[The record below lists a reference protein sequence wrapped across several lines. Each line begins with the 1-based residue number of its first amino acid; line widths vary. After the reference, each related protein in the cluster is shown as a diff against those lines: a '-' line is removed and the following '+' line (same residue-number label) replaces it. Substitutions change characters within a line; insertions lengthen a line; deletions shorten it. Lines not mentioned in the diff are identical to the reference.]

1 MRDGVRLAVDVTLP
15 ATVAPGERL
24 PTILHQTRYWRR
36 TRLRWPASMFVDALD
51 AQGRLGAIE
60 RRFLAQGYAW
70 VDVDVRGSGASFGTR
85 SRPSGNADADSD
97 SAPSRAAP
105 PCTRHHAQRGGR
117 RPTSSGS
124 SETRRR
130 PVGRTRREPLTCL
143 PEVEATC
150 EARGTSSNP
159 WRSEHRRRSARS
171 LFAPR
176 G

>member
-97 SAPSRAAP
+97 SAPSRGAP
-105 PCTRHHAQRGGR
+105 PCTV
-117 RPTSSGS
+117 T
-124 SETRRR
+124 T
-130 PVGRTRREPLTCL
+130 
-143 PEVEATC
+143 
-150 EARGTSSNP
+150 
-159 WRSEHRRRSARS
+159 RSEAVAARRAAARARPAADR
-171 LFAPR
+171 LGAR
-176 G
+176 AANR